1 MLAYWYF
8 IEPYMDVY
16 VYSHLTANIHKCTNC
31 HNNAIQLWFTNALK
45 KTERLTSV
53 KMLILEFA

>member
-8 IEPYMDVY
+8 IEHYMDVY

-45 KTERLTSV
+45 KTERLTSM
-53 KMLILEFA
+53 KMFILEFA